1 MRRALAYAF
10 FIRHEEPTVNPSD
23 SRAALAPDPCA
34 RKNARVAKLCVIR
47 FALLLC
53 SFVLISIAVGCT
65 SPAQDV
71 AQKIE
76 TKADETC
83 KAGNEAA
90 CHTIVQ
96 VLGPTKVAFESTL
109 LVDQLR
115 QDCTDGKHI
124 ACEQLAVK
132 HAELSSW
139 CSTGNTRACAEV
151 DADAWPHGWDEPAL
165 LDEARVGCIQGKF
178 QKNSDTCQALSTL

>member
-1 MRRALAYAF
+1 
-10 FIRHEEPTVNPSD
+10 
-23 SRAALAPDPCA
+23 
-34 RKNARVAKLCVIR
+34 VIR

-53 SFVLISIAVGCT
+53 VVTLIPALSACT
-65 SPAQDV
+65 TPAEDA
-71 AQKIE
+71 AQKIQ

-109 LVDQLR
+109 SVDELR
-115 QDCTDGKHI
+115 EDCTSGKHT

-151 DADAWPHGWDEPAL
+151 EADAWPHGWDEPAL
-165 LDEARVGCIQGKF
+165 LDAARLGCLQGKF
-178 QKNSDTCQALSTL
+178 QKDSDTCQALSTL

>member
-1 MRRALAYAF
+1 M
-10 FIRHEEPTVNPSD
+10 P
-23 SRAALAPDPCA
+23 AAWA
-34 RKNARVAKLCVIR
+34 
-47 FALLLC
+47 
-53 SFVLISIAVGCT
+53 CT
-65 SPAQDV
+65 SPAEDV
-71 AQKIE
+71 AQKIQ

-90 CHTIVQ
+90 CHTIIQ
-96 VLGPTKVAFESTL
+96 VIGPTKVAFESTL
-109 LVDQLR
+109 SVDELR

-165 LDEARVGCIQGKF
+165 LDAARLGCIKGKF
-178 QKNSDTCQALSTL
+178 QKDSDTCQALSTL

>member
-1 MRRALAYAF
+1 MTRLSLFFGTLAL
-10 FIRHEEPTVNPSD
+10 IP
-23 SRAALAPDPCA
+23 AAW
-34 RKNARVAKLCVIR
+34 
-47 FALLLC
+47 
-53 SFVLISIAVGCT
+53 SCT
-65 SPAQDV
+65 SPAEDV
-71 AQKIE
+71 AQKIQ

-90 CHTIVQ
+90 CHTIIQ
-96 VLGPTKVAFESTL
+96 VIGPTKVAFESTL
-109 LVDQLR
+109 SVDALR
-115 QDCTDGKHI
+115 EDCTSGKKL

-165 LDEARVGCIQGKF
+165 LDAARLGCIQGKF

>member
-1 MRRALAYAF
+1 
-10 FIRHEEPTVNPSD
+10 
-23 SRAALAPDPCA
+23 
-34 RKNARVAKLCVIR
+34 VAKFVVGRL
-47 FALLLC
+47 ALLLY
-53 SFVLISIAVGCT
+53 SFTLVTMAVGCT
-65 SPAQDV
+65 TPAQDV

-83 KAGNEAA
+83 KQGNDAA

-109 LVDQLR
+109 TVDELR
-115 QDCTDGKHI
+115 QDCTDGKRI

-151 DADAWPHGWDEPAL
+151 QADAWPHGWDEPAL
-165 LDEARVGCIQGKF
+165 LDAARLGCLQGKF

>member
-1 MRRALAYAF
+1 M
-10 FIRHEEPTVNPSD
+10 
-23 SRAALAPDPCA
+23 
-34 RKNARVAKLCVIR
+34 IR
-47 FALLLC
+47 FALVVC
-53 SFVLISIAVGCT
+53 VLTLIPALFACT
-65 SPAQDV
+65 TPAEDV
-71 AQKIE
+71 AQKIQ

-90 CHTIVQ
+90 CHTIIQ

-109 LVDQLR
+109 SVDELR
-115 QDCTDGKHI
+115 EDCTSGKHI

-139 CSTGNTRACAEV
+139 CSTGNSRACAEV
-151 DADAWPHGWDEPAL
+151 EADAWPHGWDEPAL
-165 LDEARVGCIQGKF
+165 LDAARLGCIQGKF